1 LPTGYVFANSLIVVP
16 YSVLSPF
23 TALQAR
29 VHEVW
34 TRFFAST
41 LEDRL
46 RYTPSD
52 CFETFPFPEGFETDP
67 VLEAVGQIYHDHRAA
82 LMLER
87 NEGITRIYNRFH
99 DRREAAADIVRLR
112 ELHEEMDR
120 AVLRAYGWDDL
131 AERATP
137 QFLDEA
143 NEDDHKYQGRL
154 FWPAEFRDEV
164 LARLLVLNAERAA
177 AEAEN
182 KPLAP
187 RPRAKRTQRGLKDA
201 ELLQNVMAYED
212 D

>member
-1 LPTGYVFANSLIVVP
+1 VFANSLIVVP

-52 CFETFPFPEGFETDP
+52 CFETFPFPQGFETDP

-82 LMLER
+82 LMLAR

-112 ELHEEMDR
+112 GLHEELDR
-120 AVLRAYGWDDL
+120 AVLCAYGWDDL
-131 AERATP
+131 ADRAVP
-137 QFLDEA
+137 RFLDEA

-164 LARLLVLNAERAA
+164 LGRLLALNAERAA
-177 AEAEN
+177 AEREN
-182 KPLAP
+182 QTPAP
-187 RPRAKRTQRGLKDA
+187 RPRAKRAVTPLGRA
-201 ELLQNVMAYED
+201 ELLESAAADED